1 MKEVKMYEAVIITG
15 TGVEILRVSN
25 SKKQLDEFMRDYIHR
40 YVKDLY
46 GWGNSIFLNGENCYT
61 IMRKNNDFVAA
72 FKIRNIACIVASPEE
87 LEEEKRETEKTAKN
101 DTYAE

>member
-1 MKEVKMYEAVIITG
+1 MKEVKMFEAVIISG

-25 SKKQLDEFMRDYIHR
+25 SKKQLNEFVRDYIHR

-46 GWGNSIFLNGENCYT
+46 GWGAAYILNGENCYT
-61 IMRKNNDFVAA
+61 ILKKNNDFVAA
-72 FKIRNIACIVASPEE
+72 FKIRSITCIVASPEE